1 MERDIAMEIDD
12 ELLCLFSADL
22 DEQNGSYTVTIPKR
36 EVEKGD
42 VDDDGVYRVAL
53 LRSNTLADRSDQ
65 DTHESQPVTDDDS
78 GPPVDVG
85 DRRRVE
91 IEAIGE
97 QGDGIARVER
107 GYVIIVPETEH
118 GDHVTVEITEVKP
131 NVAFSEVIE
140 QTVEEQAVAG

>member
-12 ELLCLFSADL
+12 ELLCLFSADI
-22 DEQNGSYTVTIPKR
+22 DEQNDSYTVTILKR

-42 VDDDGVYRVAL
+42 VDEDGVYRVAL
-53 LRSNTLADRSDQ
+53 LRSNTAADSRDQ
-65 DTHESQPVTDDDS
+65 DTHKSQPETGDDP

-91 IEAIGE
+91 IKDIGE
-97 QGDGIARVER
+97 QGDGIARVKR
-107 GYVIIVPETEH
+107 GYVIIVPETDQ

-131 NVAFSEVIE
+131 NVAFSKV
-140 QTVEEQAVAG
+140 VERSVEDQAVAG

>member
-1 MERDIAMEIDD
+1 MERDV
-12 ELLCLFSADL
+12 

-53 LRSNTLADRSDQ
+53 LRSNAPADYSDQ
-65 DTHESQPVTDDDS
+65 DTHESQPATDDDS
-78 GPPVDVG
+78 RPPVDVG

-91 IEAIGE
+91 IEDIGE
-97 QGDGIARVER
+97 QGDGIARVEH

-118 GDHVTVEITEVKP
+118 GDHVTVEITGVKP
-131 NVAFSEVIE
+131 NVAFSEVVE
-140 QTVEEQAVAG
+140 QTVEEQAAVE